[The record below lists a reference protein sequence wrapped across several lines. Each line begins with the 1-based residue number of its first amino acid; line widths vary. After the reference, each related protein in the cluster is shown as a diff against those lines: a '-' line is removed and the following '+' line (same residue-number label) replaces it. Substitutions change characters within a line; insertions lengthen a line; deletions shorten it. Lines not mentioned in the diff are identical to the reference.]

1 MPDDTAPLDPATFL
15 REHVA
20 PRARRRVEEL
30 RDHIGRLERE
40 LHERLAAEATI
51 QLELEGSGGGIWYL
65 TLRDGDM
72 QVADSPA
79 GIPLMRVCQT
89 REDWEALARAQLA
102 TSGGGAPAGGDLTR
116 ARVERL
122 RTLDGSLQFRLATDE
137 GERVV
142 TVRFGAGE
150 PAGPRCTL
158 RLRADD
164 ARRLQAGELPPQAA
178 FLQGL
183 VKIEGDVAFAMQV
196 GAALFL

>member
-1 MPDDTAPLDPATFL
+1 MPDDTAPLDPTTFL

-20 PRARRRVEEL
+20 PRARRRIEEL

-40 LHERLAAEATI
+40 LQDRLAAEATI
-51 QLELEGSGGGIWYL
+51 QLELEGSGGGTWYL

-72 QVADSPA
+72 QVVDRPA
-79 GIPLMRVCQT
+79 ELPLMHVSQT

-102 TSGGGAPAGGDLTR
+102 TGGGGAPSGADLTR
-116 ARVERL
+116 TRVERL
-122 RTLDGSLQFRLATDE
+122 RMLDGALRFLLVTDE
-137 GERVV
+137 GDRVV
-142 TVRFGAGE
+142 TVRFGTSDA
-150 PAGPRCTL
+150 PAPRCTL

-164 ARRLQAGELPPQAA
+164 ARRLQTAELTPQAA

-183 VKIEGDVAFAMQV
+183 VKIEGDLAFAMQV